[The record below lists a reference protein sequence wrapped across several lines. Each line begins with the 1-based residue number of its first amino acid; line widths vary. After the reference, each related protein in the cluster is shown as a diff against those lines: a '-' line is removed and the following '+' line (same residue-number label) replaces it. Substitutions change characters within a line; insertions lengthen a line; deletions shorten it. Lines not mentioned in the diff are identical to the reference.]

1 MIEYSV
7 LFVGLGSIGCR
18 HLRNLHEIAARLGIR
33 IKIDALRHSHS
44 SLPEEIASLLSKQ
57 YHEIGELQCYYDM
70 VFVCNPSQLHIETLL
85 KLKDIGKYFFVEKP
99 ISVAPIPADIL
110 SDLRPWHKFWVACPL
125 RHSAVYQAICRY
137 VQNAKVYA
145 VRAVCT
151 SYLPDWRPGI
161 DYKKLYSSR
170 ADSGGVKI
178 DLVHEFD
185 YLFSLFGFPE
195 SSCLLERK
203 VSNLDIECPDVAIFV
218 GMYSKL
224 SMEVHLDY
232 FGRYVERK
240 LRLWTS
246 EDVVEFDFIS
256 GVQTSFTKGETIF
269 VGDQD
274 RNDIYK
280 RELESFLKFAVYGD
294 GGNINDMQ
302 FANSVIEEVA
312 RSYRCEASNHERM
325 SAYD

>member
-1 MIEYSV
+1 MIECTA
-7 LFVGLGSIGCR
+7 LFIGLGSIGCR
-18 HLRNLHEIAARLGIR
+18 HLRNLHDVAAHLGIK
-33 IKIDALRHSHS
+33 IKVDALRHSLS
-44 SLPEEIASLLSKQ
+44 SLPEEIVSLLREQ
-57 YHEIGELQCYYDM
+57 YHEMGELQYSYDM
-70 VFVCNPSQLHIETLL
+70 VFVCNPSQLHVDTLM

-99 ISVAPIPADIL
+99 ISVAPIPADVL
-110 SDLRPWHKFWVACPL
+110 SDLRPWHRFWVACPL

-185 YLFSLFGFPE
+185 YLFSLFGFPD
-195 SSCLLERK
+195 SSCLLEQK
-203 VSNLDIECPDVAIFV
+203 VSSLDIRCPDVAIYV
-218 GMYSKL
+218 GMYSKM

-232 FGRYVERK
+232 FGRYTERK
-240 LRLWTS
+240 LRLWTL

-256 GVQTSFTKGETIF
+256 GVLTSFTKGDTIF

-280 RELESFLKFAVYGD
+280 RELESCLKFAVYGD

-302 FANSVIEEVA
+302 FANSVIKEVT